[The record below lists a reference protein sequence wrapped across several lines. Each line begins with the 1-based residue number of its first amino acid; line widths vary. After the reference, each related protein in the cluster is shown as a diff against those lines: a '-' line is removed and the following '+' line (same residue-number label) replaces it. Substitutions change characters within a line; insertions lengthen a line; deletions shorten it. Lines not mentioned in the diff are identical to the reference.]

1 MLTIGADVVPPQQ
14 LADAEGGGG
23 DKARQSDGEF
33 ADVGRVEAVHVLFGV
48 NRLDH
53 LLCVDMLRQWQLDD
67 EAVEVVVRIELSD
80 FLEQLLLR
88 DVCLEAQGLA
98 ADPARLA
105 GDHLIVHV
113 GLAATIVADEDGNQS
128 GRLVSLGDHLLHL
141 RLDLLSHLPID
152 LLAIE
157 QCVGCF
163 HNVV

>member
-1 MLTIGADVVPPQQ
+1 MLAIGADVVPPQQ

-23 DKARQSDGEF
+23 DKARQSDGEL
-33 ADVGRVEAVHVLFGV
+33 ADVGRVEAVHVLPRV
-48 NRLDH
+48 DRLDH
-53 LLCVDMLRQWQLDD
+53 LLRINVLGQRQLDD

-80 FLEQLLLR
+80 LLEQLLLC
-88 DVCLEAQGLA
+88 DVRLEAQGLA
-98 ADPARLA
+98 ADPACLA

-113 GLAATIVADEDGNQS
+113 GLAATIVADEYGDQS

-141 RLDLLSHLPID
+141 RLDLFSHLPID